1 MTHTDKILEVTRG
14 EFQLE
19 SIAGMRSDVT
29 VDAYID
35 FLDTTIKAVV
45 GYSKYKENRMTRPFS
60 EWCTYTDEAFL
71 MLCMETY
78 GRKWGHEWRVEKY
91 GRPINIEEV
100 DMARFESLYTAASQ
114 GTKRSWSAE
123 GMERFNALMIN
134 VFRDRRDNGRLFDE
148 LFLEEMKRKYTKV
161 NTRKLNNDE
170 LGDDAAATRQR
181 QTIVYNDFNLE
192 LLVAHADDGGQQQH
206 GTDETDDVDNMLAL

>member
-1 MTHTDKILEVTRG
+1 
-14 EFQLE
+14 
-19 SIAGMRSDVT
+19 
-29 VDAYID
+29 
-35 FLDTTIKAVV
+35 
-45 GYSKYKENRMTRPFS
+45 
-60 EWCTYTDEAFL
+60 

-161 NTRKLNNDE
+161 NTRQLNNDE

>member
-1 MTHTDKILEVTRG
+1 
-14 EFQLE
+14 
-19 SIAGMRSDVT
+19 
-29 VDAYID
+29 
-35 FLDTTIKAVV
+35 
-45 GYSKYKENRMTRPFS
+45 
-60 EWCTYTDEAFL
+60 
-71 MLCMETY
+71 
-78 GRKWGHEWRVEKY
+78 
-91 GRPINIEEV
+91 
-100 DMARFESLYTAASQ
+100 
-114 GTKRSWSAE
+114 
-123 GMERFNALMIN
+123 MERFNTLMIN

-161 NTRKLNNDE
+161 NTRQQNNDE